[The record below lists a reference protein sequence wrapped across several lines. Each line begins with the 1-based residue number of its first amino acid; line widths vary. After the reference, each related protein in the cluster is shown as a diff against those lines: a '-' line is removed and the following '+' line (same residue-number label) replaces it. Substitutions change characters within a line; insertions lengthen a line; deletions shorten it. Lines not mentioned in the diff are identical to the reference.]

1 MCNLILFGASGDIS
15 KKKVFPGLYE
25 WYKDDCK
32 SIKMV
37 IGYGRTSLTK
47 KNFHKIIDIDDTAFL
62 KYFDY
67 QIGKYDLCND
77 FVKLRN
83 KIVDYGVLKGDKIL
97 LYFGVPSYIAPDI
110 IKNIVL
116 TDIDKDYECR
126 YILEKPI
133 GNNLD
138 NCKVILNSIYDMV
151 EVDKVY
157 ILDHYLGKSSIR
169 DMINDKTS
177 NKTNYVSNIKIYL
190 NEIEDVEHRIEYF
203 DKVGLF
209 KDMVQ
214 SHVITIL
221 LYCFPQLFSNINLS
235 NNDDLSNIVVKG
247 HKIGQYN
254 GYSGNKNV
262 DTYLKLH
269 IEWNNVDLMIE
280 AGKGMSCNKKEIHYM
295 CENENIIV
303 KINSKYSE
311 YKCLFQDILNDNKDK
326 FLSSDSIKYFWRLSD
341 HMLKQ
346 GKDDMLYYDI
356 PFLSN

>member
-1 MCNLILFGASGDIS
+1 MCNFILFGASGDIS

-37 IGYGRTSLTK
+37 IGYGRKSLTK
-47 KNFHKIIDIDDTAFL
+47 KDFHKIIDIDDADFL
-62 KYFDY
+62 KHFDY
-67 QIGKYDLCND
+67 QIGKYNLCNG
-77 FVKLRN
+77 FRNLKN
-83 KIVDYGVLKGDKIL
+83 KIVDCGVSKGERIL

-116 TDIDKDYECR
+116 TNIEKDYDCR

-138 NCKVILNSIYDMV
+138 SCIVILDSIYDMI
-151 EVDKVY
+151 ETNKVY
-157 ILDHYLGKSSIR
+157 ILDHYLGKSGIR
-169 DMINDKTS
+169 DMIDITS
-177 NKTNYVSNIKIYL
+177 NKINITDIKIYL
-190 NEIEDVEHRIEYF
+190 NEIESVEHRIEYF

-221 LYCFPQLFSNINLS
+221 MYCFPKLFSSNLSLSS
-235 NNDDLSNIVVKG
+235 NNDLVNIIVKK
-247 HKIGQYN
+247 HIIGQYK

-269 IEWNNVDLMIE
+269 IEWNNVNLIIE
-280 AGKGMSCNKKEIHYM
+280 AGKCMGYNKKEIHYM
-295 CENENIIV
+295 GDTNSIV
-303 KINSKYSE
+303 KINSEYSE
-311 YKCLFQDILNDNKDK
+311 YKCLFQDILNNNNEK
-326 FLSSDSIKYFWRLSD
+326 FLSSDCIKYFWELSE
-341 HMLKQ
+341 HILKQ
-346 GKDDMLYYDI
+346 GRDNIIYYDSHTI
-356 PFLSN
+356 